1 MATNGIIAQDQH
13 SKARRCDQARFYTYT
28 LVYMRTEPDQKRISQ
43 LQSFYRVQARL
54 YDASRWSFL
63 FGRRRLLEIVAS
75 IKTPE
80 TVLEVGCGTG
90 TNLAFLARR
99 FPGAT
104 LSGVDLSADML
115 RIAERKLCAWQTRV
129 TLQQGAFNASIMSTL
144 RPDLIVFSY
153 SLSMMNPGWESAL
166 ELAASQLPAGG
177 LIAVVDFDSSPVAL
191 YRRFMHACHVRVDGH
206 LLPALQQAF
215 AVEFACQRRVYA
227 GLWGYFMFIGHVPER
242 ASGERLIVPG

>member
-1 MATNGIIAQDQH
+1 
-13 SKARRCDQARFYTYT
+13 
-28 LVYMRTEPDQKRISQ
+28 MRGFHLYFPAMESAPDEKRNSQ

-63 FGRRRLLEIVAS
+63 FGRRHLLERVAA
-75 IKTPE
+75 IKTPK

-90 TNLAFLARR
+90 TNLAFMARR
-99 FPGAT
+99 FPEAM

-115 RIAERKLCAWQTRV
+115 RIARRKLRPWQSRV
-129 TLQQGAFNASIMSTL
+129 LLHRGAFDANAMLIP

-166 ELAASQLPAGG
+166 ELSATLLPAGG
-177 LIAVVDFDSSPVAL
+177 MIAVVDFDHSSQAL

-206 LLPALQQAF
+206 LLPALKQIF
-215 AVEFACQRRVYA
+215 SVEFACQRRVYA
-227 GLWGYFMFIGHVPER
+227 GLWEYFMFIGRV
-242 ASGERLIVPG
+242 V